1 MRTKNKEITIYD
13 IAESLNL
20 SSATVSRGLK
30 DHPAIRKET
39 KRKII
44 YIIKNENTR
53 KEKVKYVVDAVQKNG
68 GIDYTINKMNL
79 YKKEAMEVLHQ
90 FPASDIR
97 NGFEDLVNYVTDR
110 KY

>member
-1 MRTKNKEITIYD
+1 MLYMLCK
-13 IAESLNL
+13 
-20 SSATVSRGLK
+20 
-30 DHPAIRKET
+30 
-39 KRKII
+39 
-44 YIIKNENTR
+44 
-53 KEKVKYVVDAVQKNG
+53 KNG

-79 YKKEAMEVLHQ
+79 YKKEAMEGLHQ